1 MKISKGIVIT
11 LVVIFVIV
19 VLVIVAALLLAF
31 LLPRASSSSDV
42 YYNGN
47 FRILN
52 VPYNANLATRNS
64 AAFSTLANIIETH
77 IENVYSSSNL
87 STQFN
92 NLQVVEFRSGS
103 VRVVLLQQFKADGST
118 SVTARTVAE
127 TFRQSLVQVNV
138 SSQTGSL
145 DRFSVDLTS
154 IQFTEISQAQ
164 AEALSSNVSP
174 TTLVV
179 SNPNATAAMDTP
191 TTRSSTGTFTISPTT
206 LVVSNPNATAAMDTP
221 TTRSSTGM
229 FTISVSTLSNLS
241 ATTASTIP
249 DVHTLTVNSSDAAA
263 APTTVIATLT
273 TRNTVSKP
281 TCGSRPG
288 ISSRIV
294 GGTNSMDGEW
304 PWQVSLQIGSHVCG
318 ASIISDSTQSLW
330 KAYMGSVDVGKG
342 TIRNIKRIIRHP
354 NYARK
359 TQNDFDIAV
368 LELSSPLTF
377 SNVIQPVCLP
387 SSSQVFPAGRSCT
400 ITGWGALVYQGSLS
414 GILQKADVNIIEDST
429 CRRIYSPF
437 ITNRMLC
444 AGLLRGG
451 VDSCQGDSGGPLV
464 CVESDGTW
472 FLAGIVSFGFEC
484 AKPNFPG
491 VYSRVTVLRDWV
503 KQQTGV

>member
-164 AEALSSNVSP
+164 AEALSSN
-174 TTLVV
+174 
-179 SNPNATAAMDTP
+179 
-191 TTRSSTGTFTISPTT
+191 
-206 LVVSNPNATAAMDTP
+206 
-221 TTRSSTGM
+221 
-229 FTISVSTLSNLS
+229 
-241 ATTASTIP
+241 
-249 DVHTLTVNSSDAAA
+249 DAAA

-318 ASIISDSTQSLW
+318 ASIISDRWLVSAAHCFWNTQSLW

>member
-191 TTRSSTGTFTISPTT
+191 TTRSSTGTFTIS
-206 LVVSNPNATAAMDTP
+206 
-221 TTRSSTGM
+221 
-229 FTISVSTLSNLS
+229 VSTLSNLS

-318 ASIISDSTQSLW
+318 ASIISDRWLVSAAHCFWNTQSLW

>member
-229 FTISVSTLSNLS
+229 FTN
-241 ATTASTIP
+241 
-249 DVHTLTVNSSDAAA
+249 AAA

-318 ASIISDSTQSLW
+318 ASIISDRWLVSAAHCFWNTQSLW